1 MSYRSDRDRDKDRQS
16 VEKCLLYLLL
26 VIIALG
32 FMLIVWHQMF
42 PPNIESEGSYV
53 PETSV
58 RPGPADRSGRAP

>member
-42 PPNIESEGSYV
+42 LPNIESEESYV

>member
-1 MSYRSDRDRDKDRQS
+1 

-32 FMLIVWHQMF
+32 FMLIVWHQMSL
-42 PPNIESEGSYV
+42 PNIESEGSYV

>member
-32 FMLIVWHQMF
+32 FMLIVWHQMSL
-42 PPNIESEGSYV
+42 PNIESEGSYV